1 MFTELLDPKSQTYIS
16 KPDIIFI
23 WPTYRDIQEYNVS
36 VDIWSATNYKKLRAD
51 C

>member
-1 MFTELLDPKSQTYIS
+1 MFAELLDPKSQTYIS

-36 VDIWSATNYKKLRAD
+36 ADKKFAFGKNYGIYQK
-51 C
+51 